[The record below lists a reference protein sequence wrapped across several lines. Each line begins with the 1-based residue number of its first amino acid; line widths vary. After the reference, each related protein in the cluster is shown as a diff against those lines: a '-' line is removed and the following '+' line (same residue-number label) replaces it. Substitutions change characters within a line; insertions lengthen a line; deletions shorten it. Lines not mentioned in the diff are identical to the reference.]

1 VSVGGI
7 AGKYLSMVKT
17 VIICSATLAIDN
29 KFDHVTSMTGL
40 SPVKTE
46 VLPTSFEYDK
56 QGFVFVPRGLPVIS
70 RTHPDYVDVMKRRV
84 DMAVRLVEL
93 SDGGAFILTTAN
105 DELDAFATALK
116 LRFPGRTFAQGHR
129 KNPWDGDPQAAL
141 EKFRATPDSILVGSK
156 SFWEG
161 VDVPG
166 GALRLVIMAKLPFPQ
181 YNDPIVKA
189 RERLAGANAFFDVQM
204 VDMLIDLRQGVG
216 RLIRSRDD
224 RGCVAI
230 LDSRIWDKAYG
241 GLVRRAL
248 PWSNSAVT
256 SDLSV
261 CEKYLPRFA
270 AHFRNEG
277 RQQLMQS
284 R

>member
-1 VSVGGI
+1 
-7 AGKYLSMVKT
+7 
-17 VIICSATLAIDN
+17 
-29 KFDHVTSMTGL
+29 
-40 SPVKTE
+40 
-46 VLPTSFEYDK
+46 
-56 QGFVFVPRGLPVIS
+56 
-70 RTHPDYVDVMKRRV
+70 
-84 DMAVRLVEL
+84 
-93 SDGGAFILTTAN
+93 
-105 DELDAFATALK
+105 
-116 LRFPGRTFAQGHR
+116 
-129 KNPWDGDPQAAL
+129 
-141 EKFRATPDSILVGSK
+141 
-156 SFWEG
+156 
-161 VDVPG
+161 
-166 GALRLVIMAKLPFPQ
+166 MAKLPFPQ